1 MEKKY
6 FDFGPVSIIQIQ
18 IGQGLCKK
26 KYIKQIC
33 AAVQD
38 IRRITYLDYGVLI
51 PIVNIINSPQLS
63 NFEYKILF
71 FNKDMGSMNWKKINF

>member
-26 KYIKQIC
+26 NISNKY
-33 AAVQD
+33 V
-38 IRRITYLDYGVLI
+38 
-51 PIVNIINSPQLS
+51 
-63 NFEYKILF
+63 
-71 FNKDMGSMNWKKINF
+71 

>member
-1 MEKKY
+1 MDKKY

-51 PIVNIINSPQLS
+51 SIVNIIKSAGIFEVSS
-63 NFEYKILF
+63 NKGFHFFIL
-71 FNKDMGSMNWKKINF
+71 